1 MSIYNGIIV
10 IVRIGVGNVSIYM
23 TYILYICTKHCHH
36 LVSIIPQVNNSNQNE
51 NSGYICFRDGSHSD
65 TQIVSEEM
73 QIGNLLKDVGCIWSS
88 LQHQGHYK
96 DNNDLVSINQ
106 SLQTN
111 KDKHVDQRKDL
122 PN

>member
-88 LQHQGHYK
+88 LQHQRHY
-96 DNNDLVSINQ
+96 NDLVNMIQ
-106 SLQTN
+106 GLQTV
-111 KDKHVDQRKDL
+111 KRRCMQCHPQQR
-122 PN
+122 